1 MTTMALHP
9 GCAYYSCLEAFSKY
23 ITALTSSYL
32 THLGAG
38 TSTSLC
44 SPPPTSVRR
53 MWKHSLVSVTL
64 CIISC

>member
-38 TSTSLC
+38 TSTSASHL
-44 SPPPTSVRR
+44 PPSFFWEVDGYN
-53 MWKHSLVSVTL
+53 
-64 CIISC
+64 IY